1 MLCSYNTYL
10 MLFPAILIA
19 VRMSSIQFG
28 SFMAWSLLGHEH
40 SWWVGYPVIGSLLI
54 LFGTL
59 VATFPRDLLDVV
71 MDKTVAIILENV
83 RGNSSQDL
91 VEDLTETP
99 EKPETGK
106 HLFLKT
112 SPTTFHQ
119 SDFEIL

>member
-1 MLCSYNTYL
+1 MYKKIDFVCGYNVYL
-10 MLFPAILIA
+10 MLLSAILIS

-28 SFMAWSLLGHEH
+28 SYIAWSLLGHEH

-71 MDKTVAIILENV
+71 MDKTVATILENV

-91 VEDLTETP
+91 IEDVAETP
-99 EKPETGK
+99 VKPETGK
-106 HLFLKT
+106 
-112 SPTTFHQ
+112 Q
-119 SDFEIL
+119 